1 LGAVSD
7 LLAVTT
13 TTPTPCGNYSNRLGS
28 WGKLAVLK
36 KLLIIA
42 GLVGVAALVVKK
54 VKASSDERALWH
66 EATTA
71 PDLR

>member
-1 LGAVSD
+1 M
-7 LLAVTT
+7 
-13 TTPTPCGNYSNRLGS
+13 
-28 WGKLAVLK
+28 LK

-42 GLVGVAALVVKK
+42 GVVGAAALVAKR
-54 VKASSDERALWH
+54 VKAANDERALWH

>member
-1 LGAVSD
+1 M
-7 LLAVTT
+7 
-13 TTPTPCGNYSNRLGS
+13 
-28 WGKLAVLK
+28 LK
-36 KLLIIA
+36 KILILA
-42 GLVGVAALVVKK
+42 GVVGAAALVAKR

>member
-1 LGAVSD
+1 M
-7 LLAVTT
+7 
-13 TTPTPCGNYSNRLGS
+13 
-28 WGKLAVLK
+28 
-36 KLLIIA
+36 
-42 GLVGVAALVVKK
+42 VVKR

>member
-1 LGAVSD
+1 M
-7 LLAVTT
+7 
-13 TTPTPCGNYSNRLGS
+13 
-28 WGKLAVLK
+28 LK
-36 KLLIIA
+36 KLL
-42 GLVGVAALVVKK
+42 LVVGVVGAAALVVKK

>member
-1 LGAVSD
+1 M
-7 LLAVTT
+7 
-13 TTPTPCGNYSNRLGS
+13 
-28 WGKLAVLK
+28 LK
-36 KLLIIA
+36 KLLIVA
-42 GLVGVAALVVKK
+42 GLVGATVLVVRR

>member
-1 LGAVSD
+1 MF
-7 LLAVTT
+7 
-13 TTPTPCGNYSNRLGS
+13 
-28 WGKLAVLK
+28 K
-36 KLLIIA
+36 KLIIA
-42 GLVGVAALVVKK
+42 AALVGAAAFIVKK

>member
-1 LGAVSD
+1 M
-7 LLAVTT
+7 
-13 TTPTPCGNYSNRLGS
+13 
-28 WGKLAVLK
+28 LK
-36 KLLIIA
+36 KLLIVA
-42 GLVGVAALVVKK
+42 GVVTVAARVVRK